1 MGIFITLTS
10 IFLPLPKNGATACST
25 LVPWTFNRAPA
36 SRTGKPH
43 KMHEH
48 TLNFYLHFDYK
59 SVRDIAQMRE
69 RMSDFLRIAPM

>member
-1 MGIFITLTS
+1 
-10 IFLPLPKNGATACST
+10 
-25 LVPWTFNRAPA
+25 
-36 SRTGKPH
+36 
-43 KMHEH
+43 MHEH